1 MKVVINES
9 QYNKLFNKT
18 KTKLV
23 IDESQYNR
31 LFNKTKTKLVIT
43 ESQFNSLM
51 SEANV
56 EKSLKN
62 VKTGDLLQIAKEN
75 GNVYHFK
82 VVDSV
87 MGGSI
92 YMVSTDNGTLK
103 GFYILINGATSFQ
116 NKELQYQFKK
126 IDEIEDES
134 KIYKESPSWKFS
146 TIKGISKFEVFN
158 SNQSPKFDIDIK
170 TGEPKKPEE
179 KKEKFKGNES
189 TPEKEELIKQLT
201 DMEEDKDYIFNLK
214 NGNQLTFMVQTVE
227 LKNIGME
234 LMSAD
239 GDYSFDVGKTFNL
252 EAKNENIVFRGEGDY
267 DIQLTMFLGGEEE
280 GGKTE
285 SKSKKVEIKGIYD
298 IQDKG
303 VSDEEKEEEDTFD
316 YESLKDRMENDPILK
331 DIIQTRPSA
340 ALELIK
346 VSRKRGSIPA
356 SDRLAK
362 WGLAINNGSIEYQ
375 GKKFIASKLLSIKFI
390 GSGKIKDTKNQ
401 EILDDFNSKLISKNS
416 KLGVKVAPFR
426 QGDKYTTLNGG
437 IDGFLYKLEVQNEVD
452 GKEDTYLVNVKLTDK
467 ETKKTF
473 ILASYEIKVEN
484 YNA

>member
-214 NGNQLTFMVQTVE
+214 NGN
-227 LKNIGME
+227 
-234 LMSAD
+234 
-239 GDYSFDVGKTFNL
+239 
-252 EAKNENIVFRGEGDY
+252 
-267 DIQLTMFLGGEEE
+267 
-280 GGKTE
+280 
-285 SKSKKVEIKGIYD
+285 
-298 IQDKG
+298 
-303 VSDEEKEEEDTFD
+303 
-316 YESLKDRMENDPILK
+316 
-331 DIIQTRPSA
+331 
-340 ALELIK
+340 
-346 VSRKRGSIPA
+346 
-356 SDRLAK
+356 
-362 WGLAINNGSIEYQ
+362 
-375 GKKFIASKLLSIKFI
+375 
-390 GSGKIKDTKNQ
+390 
-401 EILDDFNSKLISKNS
+401 
-416 KLGVKVAPFR
+416 
-426 QGDKYTTLNGG
+426 
-437 IDGFLYKLEVQNEVD
+437 
-452 GKEDTYLVNVKLTDK
+452 
-467 ETKKTF
+467 
-473 ILASYEIKVEN
+473 
-484 YNA
+484 

>member
-43 ESQFNSLM
+43 ESQFNTLM
-51 SEANV
+51 VEA
-56 EKSLKN
+56 EISKSLKN
-62 VKTGDLLQIAKEN
+62 VKTGDLLQITKEN
-75 GNVYHFK
+75 GSVYHFK

-116 NKELQYQFKK
+116 NKELRYQFKK

-146 TIKGISKFEVFN
+146 TIKAITKFEVFN
-158 SNQSPKFDIDIK
+158 SNQSPKFNVDIK
-170 TGEPKKPEE
+170 TGEPKKPKEE
-179 KKEKFKGNES
+179 KEKFKGSES
-189 TPEKEELIKQLT
+189 TPEKEELMKYLMNMT
-201 DMEEDKDYIFNLK
+201 EGKDYTFKLK
-214 NGNQLTFMVQTVE
+214 NGKELAFNVQTVE

-252 EAKNENIVFRGEGDY
+252 EVKNENIFFKSDGDY
-267 DIQLTMFLGGEEE
+267 DIQLTMYLGGEEE
-280 GGKTE
+280 GADVID

-298 IQDKG
+298 IEEKG
-303 VSDEEKEEEDTFD
+303 VNKEEEEDDTFD
-316 YESLKDRMENDPILK
+316 YEELKARMEGDQVLK

-340 ALELIK
+340 ALELIR
-346 VSRKRGSIPA
+346 VSRKLGVIPA

-362 WGLAINNGSIEYQ
+362 WGLSVNNDTLSYN
-375 GKKFIASKLLSIKFI
+375 GKKFLANKKLIIKFI
-390 GSGKIKDTKNQ
+390 GDGKIKDTKNQ
-401 EILDDFNSKLISKNS
+401 EILNDFKNKLLSKNS
-416 KLGVKVAPFR
+416 EVGVKVAPYR
-426 QGDKYTTLNGG
+426 QGDKHTTLNGG
-437 IDGFLYKLEVQNEVD
+437 IDNLVYKLEVQSEVED
-452 GKEDTYLVNVKLTDK
+452 KKDTYIVNVKLTNKD
-467 ETKKTF
+467 TKVPF